1 MTEPVAALT
10 GGTGFLG
17 RYIAQAFAIAGW
29 RVRLL
34 IRQAPDH
41 PMLTTLPL
49 ELQFG
54 SLSDSASLAR
64 FVSGAD
70 VVIHAA
76 GLVKAL
82 SRAEF
87 MDVNRDGAARLA
99 EVVAQTPSV
108 SRLVLISSL
117 AARCPTL
124 SAYAESKRAGEDAT
138 RALLSE
144 RQLVVLRPSAIYG
157 PWDYEGAA
165 MLRLVGNWLAPTVAA
180 PEPRIAMVHARDA
193 AAAVLAA
200 ARPKVAPD
208 CYEISDARHDG
219 YGWRELQRIIGDAL
233 GRHPLPIPVPDAALL
248 VAGAA
253 NEGLAALLGRPVIF
267 GRGKARE
274 ILHRNWSV
282 APERQI
288 ASSLWQPRIDLETGM
303 RQTAAWWLRNRALRA

>member
-1 MTEPVAALT
+1 MTAPVAALT

-17 RYIAQAFAIAGW
+17 RYIAQAFATAGW
-29 RVRLL
+29 RIRLL
-34 IRQAPDH
+34 IRQTPDH
-41 PMLTTLPL
+41 PMLETIPL

-54 SLSDSASLAR
+54 SLSDTASLAR

-99 EVVAQTPSV
+99 EAVVKTSSV

-117 AARCPTL
+117 AARSPTL

-138 RALLSE
+138 TALLGE
-144 RQLVVLRPSAIYG
+144 RRRLILRPSIIYG

-165 MLRLVGNWLAPTVAA
+165 MLRLAGSWLAPAVTA

-193 AAAVLAA
+193 AAAVLAM
-200 ARPKVAPD
+200 ARPEPAPD
-208 CYEISDARHDG
+208 CYEISDARRDG
-219 YGWRELQRIIGDAL
+219 YGWRELLRIIGSAL
-233 GRHPLPIPVPDAALL
+233 GRHPFPIPVPDTALL
-248 VAGAA
+248 AAGAA
-253 NEGLAALLGRPVIF
+253 NDGLSALLGRPAIF

-274 ILHRNWSV
+274 ILHRDWSV

-288 ASSLWQPRIDLETGM
+288 AASLWQPRINLATGM
-303 RQTAAWWLRNRALRA
+303 RETTAWWLSNRARPS